1 MNIRM
6 RARLLEKTVIIDGK
20 ERKVYGLADFYTK
33 PTRRGIGKYCLRAF
47 EDIAEKDGKY
57 CIIGFCDDRPTLDF
71 YVNNGWWFYGKYE
84 NKFMFSNVFI
94 EDVEPTEKW

>member
-33 PTRRGIGKYCLRAF
+33 PTRMGIGTHCILAF
-47 EDIAEKDGKY
+47 NNIARENGKY
-57 CIIGFCDDRPTLDF
+57 CIIGFCDDKDTLDF
-71 YVNNGWWFYGKYE
+71 YVRSGYCPCGMYEGKY
-84 NKFMFSNVFI
+84 VFI
-94 EDVEPTEKW
+94 SKYVKSIKLTEKW